1 MQKGYFYNV
10 LHVQYSFCFLW
21 QSTYRCFCNHFYKA
35 KTKRHVTQ
43 RMSVSVLVESL
54 EFSWNLHPRP
64 KQILKQFVFLLKLK
78 TSASRNYISTNK
90 QKTHNLWKFA
100 PENWTVTTVCLK
112 NMASKKHIINKTY
125 IITFAK

>member
-21 QSTYRCFCNHFYKA
+21 RFTYRCFCNHFYKA

-54 EFSWNLHPRP
+54 EFFMEFTSST
-64 KQILKQFVFLLKLK
+64 K
-78 TSASRNYISTNK
+78 TN
-90 QKTHNLWKFA
+90 F
-100 PENWTVTTVCLK
+100 ETVCILTETE
-112 NMASKKHIINKTY
+112 NQR
-125 IITFAK
+125 ITKLHLHE